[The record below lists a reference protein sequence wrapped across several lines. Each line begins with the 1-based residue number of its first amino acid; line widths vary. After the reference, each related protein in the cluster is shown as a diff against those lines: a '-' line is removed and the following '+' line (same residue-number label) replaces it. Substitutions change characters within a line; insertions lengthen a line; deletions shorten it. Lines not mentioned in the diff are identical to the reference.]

1 MSNDVDPHRPG
12 DQPQPVNEVISGGA
26 PMHRQGTTGVDA
38 GDAAAATGSFDEVD
52 SRSPQA
58 EPPVWQAPLVAVRT
72 GELPPTVTVA
82 DPVTITATPLT
93 SSPVP
98 PVAGVT
104 PLLDGTFSVEY
115 DWSKQTVNGKR
126 TVGDMSSSVDWW
138 ALRSLCTS
146 AGCVATGAQ
155 LAQENHQAPVGGGM
169 VLRFV
174 DGHWAQTPHLGPGQG
189 CPGGTNPQI
198 ATSETF
204 VWSLEPQPDGTLRGI
219 QTDTAMSDERGN
231 RGYVYRTPLL
241 VTRKGDV
248 PTAVVLAD
256 PSLFELPSEPP
267 STSPHP

>member
-1 MSNDVDPHRPG
+1 M
-12 DQPQPVNEVISGGA
+12 NEVISGGA

-82 DPVTITATPLT
+82 DPVTITAAPLT

-219 QTDTAMSDERGN
+219 QTDTAMSDECGN